1 MRNEDKMLYQIYFL
15 YKTIKRTVLHVFF
28 ILITIINI
36 NMRQKVKIWHYYE
49 KRVITVNM
57 ESSIVCAV
65 PSETSM
71 FAHQAVSSG
80 INLDLLN

>member
-1 MRNEDKMLYQIYFL
+1 
-15 YKTIKRTVLHVFF
+15 
-28 ILITIINI
+28 
-36 NMRQKVKIWHYYE
+36 MRQKVKIWHYYE

-80 INLDLLN
+80 INLDLLNRYSLKTAQVPFLMS